1 MPLLDVND
9 LTTYFH
15 TRNGVVRAVD
25 GVSFQLEKG
34 ETLGIVGESGSGKSV
49 TCMSLLGLIPQPP
62 GRIERGTAHFDGTDL
77 LHCTQKELQS
87 IRGRRVAMIFQDP
100 MTSLNP
106 YLRIEDQ
113 LIEPLLIHGLADKAS
128 AKKQALAMLDAVGI
142 QDAAIRIRGYPH
154 EFSGGMRQRVMIA
167 MALACKPKLLIADEP
182 TTALDVTVQAQIFDL
197 LADYPFCDASDY
209 SSNAGRATLTWQHTD
224 WKAIAAFAP
233 GVLVGAG
240 LGAWLLIDLP
250 PYLWQLTIGVFVL
263 YLCWGP
269 ALPKGAFGS
278 IGIFLASALTSFIS
292 LFVGATGPLVASFI
306 KQMHTERFTT
316 VATFAT
322 AMKLQ
327 HAPKALV
334 FGLAGFVFRDWLMF
348 ILAMIGFGF
357 AGTWLGLHVLKSL
370 SNRHFS
376 RVFNVL
382 LTLLALRLLWQ
393 AGSSAG
399 WW

>member
-1 MPLLDVND
+1 MELTFIPEGLNTATAVFLLLSSVITSMITAS
-9 LTTYFH
+9 LGAGG
-15 TRNGVVRAVD
+15 GV
-25 GVSFQLEKG
+25 
-34 ETLGIVGESGSGKSV
+34 
-49 TCMSLLGLIPQPP
+49 LLLVLMAFWIPP
-62 GRIERGTAHFDGTDL
+62 
-77 LHCTQKELQS
+77 
-87 IRGRRVAMIFQDP
+87 
-100 MTSLNP
+100 
-106 YLRIEDQ
+106 
-113 LIEPLLIHGLADKAS
+113 
-128 AKKQALAMLDAVGI
+128 
-142 QDAAIRIRGYPH
+142 AAIIPVH
-154 EFSGGMRQRVMIA
+154 GMIQ
-167 MALACKPKLLIADEP
+167 LG
-182 TTALDVTVQAQIFDL
+182 
-197 LADYPFCDASDY
+197 
-209 SSNAGRATLTWQHTD
+209 SNAGRATLTWQHTD

-233 GVLVGAG
+233 GVLIGAG

-250 PYLWQLTIGVFVL
+250 PYLWQLTIGAFVL

-322 AMKLQ
+322 AMTLQ